1 MKIKGGMI
9 TMSRAVRP
17 DFEFNKER
25 FTELLIK
32 ARGQLTLTDYA
43 NKCGVSLSYMCK
55 YLKGKFDK
63 APTPSTIKKIAR
75 FTETNGITEEELL
88 EAAGYSVAKYSDS
101 NTARNF
107 AIRFEKLGIATITS
121 ALTECNF
128 KWNVKQPTHSPLFDL
143 SIEIDDDDITEW
155 IFDFKTRINDREPT
169 FPLRQRMYMYYGYF
183 ICTQH
188 TTTSKISLV
197 TNSEVLFNDIKMI
210 NPHLLP
216 MYASVILINTDDMK
230 VVKEEYLETY
240 IPISNDIKAK
250 YTLK

>member
-1 MKIKGGMI
+1 
-9 TMSRAVRP
+9 MSRAIQP

-107 AIRFEKLGIATITS
+107 
-121 ALTECNF
+121 
-128 KWNVKQPTHSPLFDL
+128 
-143 SIEIDDDDITEW
+143 EIG
-155 IFDFKTRINDREPT
+155 RASCRE
-169 FPLRQRMYMYYGYF
+169 R
-183 ICTQH
+183 
-188 TTTSKISLV
+188 V
-197 TNSEVLFNDIKMI
+197 
-210 NPHLLP
+210 
-216 MYASVILINTDDMK
+216 
-230 VVKEEYLETY
+230 
-240 IPISNDIKAK
+240 
-250 YTLK
+250 